1 VLARHTTSVYLSSM
15 TDGTSTNPTEP
26 AARTARGTDGGPLS
40 ERRAIVTGGAS
51 GIGRATAAVLAAGG
65 ADVVVTDI
73 DEAGGA
79 GVAEEVGGSF
89 AMLDVADP
97 QAWERVVS
105 MFGPFDIA
113 FLNAGIS
120 TNHGLPPTD
129 GNPLVTLTDDAYRR
143 IMSINLDGVVY
154 GMRAVLPGMLARGS
168 GDIVATASMAGLGP
182 IGMDPIYGLTKH
194 GVVGLVRSLARY
206 FEEAP
211 DRPDVCVSAICPGFT
226 DTKIIGEGV
235 RELIHMIGLEIMPTE
250 HVAAVVARAL
260 AERVQG
266 GQWVIWPGMEPRVYE
281 WNQPITDA
289 ERGFR

>member
-1 VLARHTTSVYLSSM
+1 MSNGISTM
-15 TDGTSTNPTEP
+15 TIDSGQ
-26 AARTARGTDGGPLS
+26 LS
-40 ERRAIVTGGAS
+40 ERKAIVTGGAS
-51 GIGRATAAVLAAGG
+51 GIGKATAVALAELG

-79 GVAEEVGGSF
+79 RVAEAMGGSF

-97 QAWERVVS
+97 EAWERVVS

-120 TNHGLPPTD
+120 TQQGLPPTE

-143 IMSINLDGVVY
+143 IMSINLDGVVF
-154 GMRAVLPGMLARGS
+154 GMRAVLPGMIERGS

-194 GVVGLVRSLARY
+194 GVVGVVRSLARF
-206 FEEAP
+206 FEESPGGP
-211 DRPDVCVSAICPGFT
+211 DICVSAICPGFT
-226 DTKIIGEGV
+226 DTNIIGEGV

-250 HVAAVVARAL
+250 HVAGVVARAL
-260 AERVQG
+260 EERVQG
-266 GQWVIWPGMEPRVYE
+266 AQWVIWPGIEPRVYE
-281 WNQPITDA
+281 WNPPITED
-289 ERGFR
+289 ERGA